1 VPAGIRMIFELTQ
14 LDRVFEILEEADQ
27 STLMAA

>member
-1 VPAGIRMIFELTQ
+1 VPPGIRMIFELTQ
-14 LDRVFEILEEADQ
+14 LDRVFEILEEGNQ